1 MMKMVV
7 VVVHKLYNGGNE
19 EVGWDHLHYNHFAAI
34 SPQKCPT
41 YVKHIQYC
49 RFRMSSLYA
58 FVRVWVFASGS
69 KIFIHHFL
77 LTTDLMTPL
86 YRVSRISPFS
96 YLCLRNCEC
105 PDRGMGSRASWD
117 MWGKIRKMEEH
128 VREITVDRGTHE
140 SWDMWGKLRLMEEH
154 TKEVHFEP
162 ALQSLCLDAS
172 PKSFLHPRYLKLSD
186 VSYFHSIHNEFH
198 IFWVLTQTQVKG
210 ERKYW

>member
-1 MMKMVV
+1 MAGMRKGVGITFITITLQPFPPKSV
-7 VVVHKLYNGGNE
+7 PLKLSTSNTADLG
-19 EVGWDHLHYNHFAAI
+19 
-34 SPQKCPT
+34 CPHCT
-41 YVKHIQYC
+41 
-49 RFRMSSLYA
+49 
-58 FVRVWVFASGS
+58 
-69 KIFIHHFL
+69 
-77 LTTDLMTPL
+77 
-86 YRVSRISPFS
+86 FS

-105 PDRGMGSRASWD
+105 PDRGMGSGASWD

-186 VSYFHSIHNEFH
+186 VSYFHSIHNHLNSTSFEF
-198 IFWVLTQTQVKG
+198 WRKPKWR
-210 ERKYW
+210 ERGNIGRG

>member
-1 MMKMVV
+1 MAASSPAADAPHCTDYQPMMKMVLV
-7 VVVHKLYNGGNE
+7 VLVHKLYNGGNE

-105 PDRGMGSRASWD
+105 LDGGTGTCEGKSGSWRNTR
-117 MWGKIRKMEEH
+117 MLGH
-128 VREITVDRGTHE
+128 VREITVDGGTHE
-140 SWDMWGKLRLMEEH
+140 RS
-154 TKEVHFEP
+154 
-162 ALQSLCLDAS
+162 
-172 PKSFLHPRYLKLSD
+172 SF
-186 VSYFHSIHNEFH
+186 
-198 IFWVLTQTQVKG
+198 
-210 ERKYW
+210 